1 MRNSQVIKSQEEIR
15 AEMKDAG
22 STRADIDAAIDQM
35 KAAEKAVSE
44 EYQNISPEYVK
55 ALAKS

>member
-1 MRNSQVIKSQEEIR
+1 MRNSQVIKSEEEIR
-15 AEMKDAG
+15 SEMKDAG
-22 STRADIDAAIDQM
+22 STRADIDAAIDEM
-35 KAAEKAVSE
+35 KAAQEAVSK